1 MGSMMTRLVGGAV
14 ALLLAAASLAE
25 AQFYAAIL
33 ERGPAWVAGEPPTAQ
48 PGYEAHRRNMADLEA
63 SGALVAAGPF
73 DGFDGGMML
82 LRADSLEAAEAM
94 MAADGFLES
103 GALTLDLR
111 EWNPRVGVVDFET
124 AMKLNQPA
132 PDEMR
137 SLRNEAVIKAPVEK
151 VWAALTTGEGYT
163 ALGVARAE
171 VDLRVGG
178 SVRSSYN
185 PNSTL
190 DDEHTIVNTILAY
203 EPERM
208 LAMRNTKAPADF
220 PLGPALQ
227 KTWSV
232 TNLEP
237 LDPDATRVIITG
249 YGWGD
254 DELSQQAYAYFER
267 GNQVVLDTM
276 KAALEEGDAVGALS
290 PEETLERMGVL
301 AGGEWIS
308 ETPTPDGGVFRT
320 RSVTR
325 LAPDGKSLVS
335 RGWLGAGD
343 GMWEHAATR
352 VWLDPTLGEVRFH
365 NLDEHGGVAQGAIVG
380 LSEDRLRWDWRLT
393 RPDGAATRYRVE
405 MIFTGPDAY
414 TFQLFAPGE
423 GGDWK
428 MVQTTKNRRVEAAP
442 AAFLKMRDE
451 VQAMGDAA
459 IEEWTDGAVRVL
471 AHRGEGAAR
480 WSEFEVTLPE
490 PRDEAWRRLTTA
502 EGLQTFFA
510 PKAIVAL
517 REGGPWEQLF
527 FPDNEPGQRGAEGV
541 YIRAFEAPRM
551 LEVHWNAP
559 PQFPE
564 VRAEGFRALFELH
577 PIDHATTRL
586 TLRLDEFRAGEQWDA
601 TFDYFLEAYPV
612 VLNRMRRAV
621 IDGPLDW
628 EAERSRASR

>member
-1 MGSMMTRLVGGAV
+1 MN
-14 ALLLAAASLAE
+14 
-25 AQFYAAIL
+25 
-33 ERGPAWVAGEPPTAQ
+33 RGPAWVEGEPPTAQ
-48 PGYEAHRRNMADLEA
+48 PGFEAHFQNMVDLEA

-73 DGFDGGMML
+73 DGFESGMML
-82 LRADSLEAAEAM
+82 LRADSMEAAQQM
-94 MAADGFLES
+94 MAGDGFIES

-111 EWNPRVGVVDFET
+111 EWDPRMGVVDLGT

-137 SLRNEAVIKAPVEK
+137 SLRHEAVINAPVEK
-151 VWAALTTGEGYT
+151 VWAAFTTGEGYT
-163 ALGVARAE
+163 SLGVAKAS

-178 SVRSSYN
+178 SIRSSYN
-185 PNSTL
+185 PESTL

-237 LDPDATRVIITG
+237 LGPDATRVVITG

-254 DELSQQAYAYFER
+254 DELSRQAYAFFKQ
-267 GNQVVLDTM
+267 GNQQVLDAM
-276 KAALEEGDAVGALS
+276 KASLEAGEPVGALT
-290 PEETLERMGVL
+290 PAETLERLGTL

-320 RSVTR
+320 RSATHR
-325 LAPDGKSLVS
+325 APDGRSLVS
-335 RGWLGAGD
+335 RGWLGTAD

-352 VWLDPTLGEVRFH
+352 VWLNPTLGEVRFH
-365 NLDEHGGVAQGAIVG
+365 NIDEQGGVAQGAIVG
-380 LSEDRLRWDWRLT
+380 LSEDHLRWDWNLT
-393 RPDGAATRYRVE
+393 RPDGSATRYRVE
-405 MIFTGPDAY
+405 MTFTGPDAY
-414 TFQLFAPGE
+414 RFELFAPGDD
-423 GGDWK
+423 GAWT
-428 MVQTTKNRRVEAAP
+428 MVQTTENRRVETAP
-442 AAFLKMRDE
+442 PAFLKMRDE
-451 VQAMGDAA
+451 DQAMGDPV

-471 AHRGEGAAR
+471 AHRGVGDER
-480 WSEFEVTLPE
+480 WSSFEVILPE
-490 PRDEAWRRLTTA
+490 PRDAAWARLTTV
-502 EGLQTFFA
+502 EGLQSFFA
-510 PKAIVAL
+510 RKAIVEL
-517 REGGPWEQLF
+517 REGGAWELLF
-527 FPDNEPGQRGAEGV
+527 APDAEPGQRGAEGV

-559 PQFPE
+559 PQFPA
-564 VRAEGFRALFELH
+564 VRVVGFRALFELET
-577 PIDHATTRL
+577 IYHATTRV
-586 TLRLDEFRAGEQWDA
+586 TLRLDEFRDGEQWDG

-621 IDGPLDW
+621 IEGPLDW
-628 EAERSRASR
+628 DAERSRASR